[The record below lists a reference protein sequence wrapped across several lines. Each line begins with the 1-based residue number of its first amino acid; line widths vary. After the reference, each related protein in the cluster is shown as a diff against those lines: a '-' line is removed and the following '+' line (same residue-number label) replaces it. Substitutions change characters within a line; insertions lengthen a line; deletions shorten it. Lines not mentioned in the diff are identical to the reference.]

1 MCVHSM
7 YIHDIVYFAQ
17 SVNFYPCLLLCV
29 HIFVPYLHYTKSM
42 CIQQC
47 LIFHSN
53 FYALV
58 SLKIITTY
66 VYSSSSLLPIV
77 VICKHRSVLLPLSYG
92 VVDGSLDELG

>member
-53 FYALV
+53 FYAL
-58 SLKIITTY
+58 
-66 VYSSSSLLPIV
+66 YSESENYNNLSSSLLPIV